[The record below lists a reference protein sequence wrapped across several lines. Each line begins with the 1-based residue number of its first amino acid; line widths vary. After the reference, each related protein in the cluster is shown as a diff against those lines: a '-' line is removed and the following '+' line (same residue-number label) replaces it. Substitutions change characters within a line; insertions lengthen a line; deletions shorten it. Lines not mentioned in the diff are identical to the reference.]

1 MHVKGLNHEFGVVAV
16 AKKDYSDKAAW
27 DYRSLLYRMEYRV
40 DIHDDLPS
48 HAAWKEG
55 EPETGH
61 YLTLEVSRDRIVGL
75 LRELAAALNR
85 EYFIHLGI

>member
-1 MHVKGLNHEFGVVAV
+1 VAV

-27 DYRSLLYRMEYRV
+27 DYRSLLDLVENRV
-40 DIHDDLPS
+40 DIHDDLRS

-61 YLTLEVSRDRIVGL
+61 YVTLEVIRDRIVGL